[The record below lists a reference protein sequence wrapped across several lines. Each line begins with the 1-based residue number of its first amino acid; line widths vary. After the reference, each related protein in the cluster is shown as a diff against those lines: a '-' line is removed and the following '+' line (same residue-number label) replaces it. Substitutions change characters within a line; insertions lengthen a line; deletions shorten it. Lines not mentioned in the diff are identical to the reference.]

1 MRKNNENN
9 VLFVLYSIK
18 PVSTQIIER
27 KAKKFVG
34 TRSGTEIQYLKVP
47 KIRHRR
53 IKITPNSSSMFITK
67 KAKTQKYIKNK
78 YIPNWPKFQIG
89 RRHKQKLRN
98 FL

>member
-34 TRSGTEIQYLKVP
+34 TRSRTEIQYLEVP
-47 KIRHRR
+47 KIRQRR
-53 IKITPNSSSMFITK
+53 VKIIPHSSFMFITK
-67 KAKTQKYIKNK
+67 KVKTQKYIKNNF
-78 YIPNWPKFQIG
+78 IPNLPAS
-89 RRHKQKLRN
+89 
-98 FL
+98 

>member
-34 TRSGTEIQYLKVP
+34 TRSGTEIQYLEVTKM
-47 KIRHRR
+47 RHRV
-53 IKITPNSSSMFITK
+53 KIIPHSSSMFVIK
-67 KAKTQKYIKNK
+67 KLRLKNTLKTNI
-78 YIPNWPKFQIG
+78 FQIG
-89 RRHKQKLRN
+89 LPFSQYEIGRPI
-98 FL
+98 